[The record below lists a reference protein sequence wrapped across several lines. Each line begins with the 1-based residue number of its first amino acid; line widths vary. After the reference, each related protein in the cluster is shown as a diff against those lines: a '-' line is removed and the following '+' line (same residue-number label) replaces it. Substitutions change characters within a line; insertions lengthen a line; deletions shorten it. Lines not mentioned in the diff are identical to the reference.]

1 MIIIFLFLVQCLIE
15 MTITFDSLRV
25 RVLQDIH
32 EKLFLM
38 SLLRSK
44 STIPLASGPLWAP
57 GSLFLG
63 NLGSFIFK
71 SWLAIFLSSQKL
83 SLDFLYEHVC
93 WLFRAFLRYLMHQN
107 WLKALVLFQFLL
119 VLVPTYPSKPE

>member
-44 STIPLASGPLWAP
+44 STTLASGPL
-57 GSLFLG
+57 
-63 NLGSFIFK
+63 
-71 SWLAIFLSSQKL
+71 
-83 SLDFLYEHVC
+83 
-93 WLFRAFLRYLMHQN
+93 
-107 WLKALVLFQFLL
+107 
-119 VLVPTYPSKPE
+119 